1 MTDPIT
7 VTPIKGLEFPDFRE
21 VWKFRDL
28 LFFLVK
34 RDLKIR
40 FQQTFIGVLWI
51 VLQPLI
57 QMLIFYMI
65 FGLLVRIPTD
75 GIPYQVYYL
84 SGYVVWQLFLQIV
97 NSSAYSLLGNIGII
111 TKIYFPRLSLPL
123 STTIGAMI
131 DFAISFC
138 VLLVFLLTS
147 HYAITV
153 RYLVLPFLVLL
164 TMMFASGVGLLFGA
178 LMVEFRD
185 TKNFLGFILQIWMFL
200 TPIMYT
206 ISIVPDKYK
215 ILFYLNPLTGFVDAF
230 RWVFLGTNTLPSAE
244 YFIVSS
250 LVAFVLLLVG
260 LLSFRSMENRIA
272 DVM

>member
-7 VTPIKGLEFPDFRE
+7 VTPIKGVELPNFRE

-28 LFFLVK
+28 LFFLVR

-65 FGLLVRIPTD
+65 FGVLVKIPTD

-111 TKIYFPRLSLPL
+111 TKIYFPRLTLPL
-123 STTIGAMI
+123 STTIGALI
-131 DFAISFC
+131 DFVISFC

-147 HYAITV
+147 HYVITI

-164 TMMFASGVGLLFGA
+164 TMVFASGVGLLFGA

-185 TKNFLGFILQIWMFL
+185 TKNLLGFILQIWMFL
-200 TPIMYT
+200 SPIMYT
-206 ISIVPDKYK
+206 ISIVPENYRV
-215 ILFYLNPLTGFVDAF
+215 LFYLNPLTGLIDAF
-230 RWVFLGTNTLPSAE
+230 RWVFLGTNTLPSAG
-244 YFIVSS
+244 YFAVSS
-250 LVAFVLLLVG
+250 LVAIVFLMIG